1 MEWRGGPYPRATANL
16 SHQAP
21 MNTVAVSTANPVE
34 CQHGCI
40 TPEHRYRPA
49 MGMRVQGVCVGS
61 IEKSRETERRR
72 SGGDKNN

>member
-1 MEWRGGPYPRATANL
+1 
-16 SHQAP
+16 

-40 TPEHRYRPA
+40 TPEHRYRP
-49 MGMRVQGVCVGS
+49 MGVRVQGVCVGS